1 MTQDTNN
8 DLEASS
14 QNNIYKKQV
23 NKSVSFNT
31 IKNCAF
37 ELFYSDSDEDI
48 ILSKLTL
55 LFKTNT
61 VLQRPN
67 KTTAR
72 VEISPRRSLSYQ
84 KRRKK
89 HVF

>member
-14 QNNIYKKQV
+14 QNNLYKKQV

-31 IKNCAF
+31 IKNLAF
-37 ELFYSDSDEDI
+37 ELFYSNFDEDI

-55 LFKTNT
+55 LFKTNA

-67 KTTAR
+67 KTTPR